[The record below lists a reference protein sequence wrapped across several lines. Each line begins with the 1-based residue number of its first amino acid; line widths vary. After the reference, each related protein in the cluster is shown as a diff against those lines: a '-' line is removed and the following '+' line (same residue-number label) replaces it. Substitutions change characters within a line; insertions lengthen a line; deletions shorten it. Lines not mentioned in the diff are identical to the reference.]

1 MNNLSI
7 FGKSIIRKRRQSM
20 STLYKTCL
28 VIAGIGCINWGL
40 LGIFDF
46 NLVEFLF
53 GNATIITR
61 IVYIIVAVAGIIDL
75 GILTKDIDK

>member
-1 MNNLSI
+1 MN
-7 FGKSIIRKRRQSM
+7 
-20 STLYKTCL
+20 TLYRICL
-28 VIAGIGCINWGL
+28 VIAAIGCLNWGL
-40 LGIFDF
+40 LGIFNF

-75 GILTKDIDK
+75 GILTRDLDK

>member
-1 MNNLSI
+1 MN
-7 FGKSIIRKRRQSM
+7 
-20 STLYKTCL
+20 TLYKTCL
-28 VIAGIGCINWGL
+28 VIACIGCINWGL

-53 GNATIITR
+53 GNSTIITR

>member
-1 MNNLSI
+1 
-7 FGKSIIRKRRQSM
+7 M
-20 STLYKTCL
+20 STLYKTCT
-28 VIAGIGCINWGL
+28 VIASIGCINWGL
-40 LGIFDF
+40 VGIFDF

-61 IVYIIVAVAGIIDL
+61 LVYIIVAVAGIIDL